1 MSRNPRREGQVM
13 ENSGRRGDA
22 EEGTKSP
29 WSRSE
34 PGGIRGSQKAVWLV
48 GKAWRRMGT
57 GEGRWRQGP

>member
-13 ENSGRRGDA
+13 ENAGRGGGA
-22 EEGTKSP
+22 EGGTKGP
-29 WSRSE
+29 WSRGDR
-34 PGGIRGSQKAVWLV
+34 GGSRGSQTAVWLV